1 MWLSFLWITHQCIS
15 LRACFW
21 LMFQSFLQNS
31 LKFLLDM
38 AVHSL
43 NFTIC
48 RQENLKQLQLQI
60 TVSWNQLKIQQLFKQ
75 AKKVGWT
82 VMNYLLL
89 QNQSRN
95 MIPMSHQV
103 LYHNCKI
110 GRKCKEIWIEIRFKY
125 RSILNCIV
133 TLKVLPYP
141 SPILLTFYSE
151 TLELSKEVL

>member
-1 MWLSFLWITHQCIS
+1 
-15 LRACFW
+15 
-21 LMFQSFLQNS
+21 MFQSFLQNS

-48 RQENLKQLQLQI
+48 RQENLKQHQLQS
-60 TVSWNQLKIQQLFKQ
+60 TVSWNQLKIQQLFK

-110 GRKCKEIWIEIRFKY
+110 GRKCKEILRKIKKQLLKHY
-125 RSILNCIV
+125 KCIV
-133 TLKVLPYP
+133 TFKVLPYP
-141 SPILLTFYSE
+141 SPTLLTFNSQ
-151 TLELSKEVL
+151 TSELSKEVLKAMEFVLYL